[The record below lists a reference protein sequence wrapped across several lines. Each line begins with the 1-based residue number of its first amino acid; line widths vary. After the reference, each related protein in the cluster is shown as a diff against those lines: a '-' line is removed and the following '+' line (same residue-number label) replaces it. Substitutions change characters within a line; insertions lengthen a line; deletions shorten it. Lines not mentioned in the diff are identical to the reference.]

1 MNYFKPE
8 KYYYIIPI
16 LKIDLGL
23 IVKDNKCL
31 YEYVKE
37 NFPILR
43 QLDDEG
49 AEILYGD
56 ELPRFINEKYID
68 HKKIIKD
75 SLNYLHLPKHILAIG
90 DENEAIEPVT
100 GIKIKE
106 RVKDNITLKTYRVS
120 DCELEEYFINN
131 YESKVNN
138 FFNPDV
144 TTIEEAKKSKED
156 FVSTIEKNRI
166 RNAIVKRKKIINKM
180 KGMKNNDN

>member
-23 IVKDNKCL
+23 IVKDDKSL

-43 QLDDEG
+43 QLDNERADL
-49 AEILYGD
+49 LYGGGM
-56 ELPRFINEKYID
+56 PQGINSEYKRHQQLIN
-68 HKKIIKD
+68 D
-75 SLNYLHLPKHILAIG
+75 SLDYLNLPKHILAIG
-90 DENEAIEPVT
+90 NEHEAIEVVT
-100 GIKIKE
+100 GTKIKE

-138 FFNPDV
+138 FFNPDI
-144 TTIEEAKKSKED
+144 TTLEETKKSKED

-166 RNAIVKRKKIINKM
+166 RNAVVKRKR
-180 KGMKNNDN
+180 